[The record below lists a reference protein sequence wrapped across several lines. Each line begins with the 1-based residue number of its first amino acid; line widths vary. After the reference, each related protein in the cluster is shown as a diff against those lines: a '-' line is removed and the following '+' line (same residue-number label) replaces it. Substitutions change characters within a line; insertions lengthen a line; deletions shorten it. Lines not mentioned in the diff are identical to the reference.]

1 MSKKHSRLPVAHAFG
16 PAYGKWL
23 DMLENYED
31 YLADRI
37 PLRRLKAFTYNHEV
51 FDFTLAS
58 PTPTEGVVQSLADDS
73 YQNLFKIL
81 KQFKIFSKSFQN
93 PHNPQNLFKFVS
105 NLVKIFKILKILKI
119 FSICS
124 QNLHFFSKP

>member
-73 YQNLFKIL
+73 YQNLFKIWGANAASL
-81 KQFKIFSKSFQN
+81 RSS
-93 PHNPQNLFKFVS
+93 FKFKVEEAQSLLFVS
-105 NLVKIFKILKILKI
+105 GELLMRITRRWA
-119 FSICS
+119 
-124 QNLHFFSKP
+124 